1 MSTVHYLAAA
11 RPSPFF
17 EHVVALHCSG
27 SSGRQ
32 WDPYAERLPAG
43 LRLTAPDLLGSGR
56 DPAWTPGAP
65 VTLEAEARRVL
76 AAFPADGAPVHLIGH
91 SYGGAVALEVAL
103 RWPEKVRTLT
113 LYEPVRFALLG
124 HAETAGIGRLIVE
137 VGTRIAQL
145 ADSGRLHESAAMFV
159 DYWSG
164 RGTWDKLPAPRR
176 QVFADRMRKV
186 AAEFGALFNDTTPP
200 EAYGQLA
207 MPMRL
212 IAGMRSPLPARKV
225 VEQLAIRCR
234 QAAVVHLAGLGHMGP
249 VTHPARVAPHLVMQ
263 PCKEPLAEAA

>member
-1 MSTVHYLAAA
+1 MSTVHYLSAA
-11 RPSPFF
+11 RPSPVF

-56 DPAWTPGAP
+56 EQAWTPGAP

-76 AAFPADGAPVHLIGH
+76 AAFPGDGAPAHLIGH
-91 SYGGAVALEVAL
+91 SYGGAVALEIAL

-113 LYEPVRFALLG
+113 LYEPVRFALLR
-124 HAETAGIGRLIVE
+124 HAEAAGIRQLVIDA
-137 VGTRIAQL
+137 GTRIAQL

-176 QVFADRMRKV
+176 QLFADRMRKV
-186 AAEFGALFNDTTPP
+186 AAEFGALFSDDLPA
-200 EAYGQLA
+200 EAYGQLS

-225 VEQLAIRCR
+225 VEQLAMRCR
-234 QAAVVHLAGLGHMGP
+234 HAGVVHLAGLGHMGP
-249 VTHPARVAPHLVMQ
+249 VTDPARVMKHLLVQ
-263 PCKEPLAEAA
+263 PCTEPLAEAA

>member
-1 MSTVHYLAAA
+1 MSTVHYLSAA
-11 RPSPFF
+11 RPSAVF

-32 WDPYAERLPAG
+32 WDAYVERLPAG
-43 LRLTAPDLLGSGR
+43 LRLTAPDLMGNGR
-56 DPAWTPGAP
+56 EQAWNPASP

-91 SYGGAVALEVAL
+91 SYGGAVALEIAM

-113 LYEPVRFALLG
+113 LYEPVRFALLDND
-124 HAETAGIGRLIVE
+124 ETAGVRQMIIE
-137 VGTRIAQL
+137 AGTRIVRLVCA
-145 ADSGRLHESAAMFV
+145 GRLHEAAAMFV

-164 RGTWDKLPAPRR
+164 RGTWDKVPASRR
-176 QVFADRMRKV
+176 QTFADRMPKV
-186 AAEFGALFNDTTPP
+186 AAEFDALFGDDVPAG
-200 EAYGQLA
+200 AYAQLT

-225 VEQLAIRCR
+225 VEQLAMRCR
-234 QAAVVHLAGLGHMGP
+234 HAGVVHLAGLGHMGP
-249 VTHPARVAPHLVMQ
+249 VTHPARVAAHLLMQ
-263 PCKEPLAEAA
+263 PFREPFAEAA